1 MNSYESK
8 IFTFHGSMKVSG
20 AIGLL
25 CGGEGN
31 LVPFYDSKIK
41 IYLAKVVG
49 IIVIPTTLVLLR
61 NRNKT
66 KISAIFK

>member
-1 MNSYESK
+1 M
-8 IFTFHGSMKVSG
+8 
-20 AIGLL
+20 
-25 CGGEGN
+25 
-31 LVPFYDSKIK
+31 K